1 MRPSDKIALGL
12 WSALIVLLAVTTFL
26 PSQSEVYSSWWFA
39 FIWGC
44 AGVGMLISI
53 ISRRLW
59 NKPSVLLIH
68 CAFLLIL
75 GGGALTRLCS
85 YKGSLRLS
93 AGECADMFVINSP
106 DMPIVKPI
114 GATLQLDSFVI
125 VNHHAISSPA
135 DYVSYLKVNNKPVK
149 ISVNRPYTVNGTRI
163 YQSSYDSDG
172 GSILTL
178 NHDPW
183 GMGMSY
189 CGYLLLA
196 VSLALWLCSPKGIF
210 RKSIGRLR
218 TGALLWLI
226 VLTCHTPL
234 HADTTVSGVSRQ
246 QADALATKPVA
257 YQGRIAP
264 FSVAA
269 TDLIRKLTGKSVFRG
284 ASAEQITA
292 SLMLYPDQWI
302 NEPLLKVK
310 NQELREKLN
319 LGDSVY
325 VSLSRLYTPDG
336 EYILQQLYSQTDQST
351 KLAKAILDLDDRVS
365 LLASALNGTFITP
378 LSEKQAAEVSPLRM
392 KAEMIYCH
400 TPFAKTFFMAMLT
413 VAFIAIFVSLR
424 RFNRIAHW
432 LIIPASVLIVWQTAG
447 WILRWIVAQH
457 IPLGTGS
464 ETLLFLSIITGIAGC
479 LVLRSRTPLTGALA
493 LLLSGFAGLVAWLA
507 QRDPAVTPLMPVLS
521 SPWLSI
527 HVSVIMTSYALLAL
541 TFVLGLAWLIRPSDD
556 LPVAVMAILAPAVAL
571 LCVGIFTGA
580 VWAGEAWGR
589 YWAWDPKETWALI
602 TLMVYAVPLHR
613 SSGLQKNPRM
623 LMIFIIFAF
632 TTVIMTYWGVNYL
645 PSLHAY
651 S

>member
-1 MRPSDKIALGL
+1 M
-12 WSALIVLLAVTTFL
+12 
-26 PSQSEVYSSWWFA
+26 
-39 FIWGC
+39 
-44 AGVGMLISI
+44 
-53 ISRRLW
+53 
-59 NKPSVLLIH
+59 IH

-75 GGGALTRLCS
+75 AGGALTRFCS

-93 AGECADMFVINSP
+93 PGERADMFVVDSP
-106 DMPIVKPI
+106 AMPVLKPL

-135 DYVSYLKVNNKPVK
+135 DYVSYLKVNGKSVRVSVNKPY
-149 ISVNRPYTVNGTRI
+149 NLNGSRI

-172 GSILTL
+172 SSVLTV

-183 GMGMSY
+183 GMGVSY

-196 VSLALWLCSPKGIF
+196 VSLALWLCSSKGLF
-210 RKSIGRLR
+210 RKSITRLR
-218 TGALLWLI
+218 TGMLLLLFA
-226 VLTCHTPL
+226 LTCQSPL
-234 HADTTVSGVSRQ
+234 HAETTVSGVSPQ
-246 QADALATKPVA
+246 QAEALAEKPVA

-269 TDLIRKLTGKSVFRG
+269 TDLVRKLTGKSSFRG

-310 NQELREKLN
+310 NSELREKLN

-325 VSLSRLYTPDG
+325 ISLGRLYTPEGD
-336 EYILQQLYSQTDQST
+336 YILQQLYSNTDQSS

-365 LLASALNGTFITP
+365 LLASALNGSFITP
-378 LSEKQAAEVSPLRM
+378 LTDEEAAAVSPLRM

-413 VAFIAIFVSLR
+413 VAFIAIFASLR
-424 RFNRIAHW
+424 KWNKLARW
-432 LIIPASVLIVWQTAG
+432 LVVPAAVLLLWQTAG
-447 WILRWIVAQH
+447 WVLRWIVAQH

-464 ETLLFLSIITGIAGC
+464 ETLLFLSIITGIGGC
-479 LVLRSRTPLTGALA
+479 LALRSRTPLTGALA

-507 QRDPAVTPLMPVLS
+507 QRAPAVTPLMPVLS

-541 TFVLGLAWLIRPSDD
+541 TFVLGLAWMIRPSDD

-571 LCVGIFTGA
+571 LCLGIFTGA

-602 TLMVYAVPLHR
+602 TLMVYAIPLHR
-613 SSGLQKNPRM
+613 SSGLQKNPRL

-632 TTVIMTYWGVNYL
+632 TTVVMTYWGVNYL